1 MEKILKY
8 VYGRKRLSK
17 ALRLISHGA
26 GFVAF
31 WVFCFVATRTALLS
45 PISALKLCA
54 IIGLSYLIVSAARRF
69 IDAPRPYETYGFYEN
84 APKNKK
90 GVSFPSRHTFLMFA
104 IATAVFPSAPISASV
119 LAALGLLLAV
129 SRVLLG
135 IHFIR
140 DVLCGAL
147 LGIISSLLGLF
158 ILSPF

>member
-1 MEKILKY
+1 MEGLLRY
-8 VYGRKRLSK
+8 VYERKKLSR
-17 ALRLISHGA
+17 ALRLVSHGA
-26 GFVAF
+26 GFIAF
-31 WVFCFVATRTALLS
+31 WVFCFVATRTALIS
-45 PISALKLCA
+45 PVSALKLCA
-54 IIGLSYLIVSAARRF
+54 IIGLSYIIVSAVRRL
-69 IDAPRPYETYGFYEN
+69 IDAPRPYEIYEFYEN

-104 IATAVFPSAPISASV
+104 IASSVAPTAPISASV
-119 LAALGLLLAV
+119 LAFLGLLLAT

-147 LGIISSLLGLF
+147 IGIISSALGLL